1 MKKRDYDRH
10 KYFYDFFLKWNIPFV
25 TRYMWRK
32 IYDSDFFNDANERK
46 NLSSQKVARIIA
58 SYYKFQSLLDIG
70 CGMGLYLRELN
81 KKGKDV
87 LGCDSSVEGIRM
99 AAPEITVFYAD
110 ATKPL
115 HVNRRFDT
123 VLCFEVAEHIK
134 KKYSRQL
141 VKNCTAYSDTVLFTA
156 APEGQGGVGH
166 INEQPFE
173 FWIHLFEE
181 MGFVYDRDLSEKVK
195 RRMKQEDVVEW
206 IADNFMSFSKNSAK

>member
-10 KYFYDFFLKWNIPFV
+10 KYFYDFLLKWNIPFV
-25 TRYMWRK
+25 THCMWRK

-46 NLSSQKVARIIA
+46 ILSSQKVGRIIA
-58 SYYKFQSLLDIG
+58 SYYKFRTILDIG

-81 KKGKDV
+81 KMGKDV
-87 LGCDSSVEGIRM
+87 LGCDSSVEGIHM

-110 ATKPL
+110 VTKPL
-115 HVNRRFDT
+115 HVNKKFDT

-166 INEQPFE
+166 INEQPLE
-173 FWIHLFEE
+173 FWINLFAE
-181 MGFVYDRDLSEKVK
+181 MDFKYDSDLSGKI
-195 RRMKQEDVVEW
+195 RQYMKDEDVVEW
-206 IADNFMSFSKNSAK
+206 IANNFMSFSKNAAK

>member
-1 MKKRDYDRH
+1 MKKKDYDRH
-10 KYFYDFFLKWNIPFV
+10 KYFYDFLLKWNIPFV

-46 NLSSQKVARIIA
+46 ILSSQKVARIIA
-58 SYYKFQSLLDIG
+58 SYYKFQNILDIG

-81 KKGKDV
+81 KMGKDV
-87 LGCDSSVEGIRM
+87 LGCDSSKAGIRM

-110 ATKPL
+110 VTKPL
-115 HVNRRFDT
+115 YVNRKFDT
-123 VLCFEVAEHIK
+123 ALCFEVAEHIK

-181 MGFVYDRDLSEKVK
+181 MGFAYDSDLSEKVK
-195 RRMKQEDVVEW
+195 GHMKQEDVVEW
-206 IADNFMSFSKNSAK
+206 IADNFMSFSKQKA